1 MRLIDPRGYPPV
13 ATPSLSRNIM
23 PRKQYKLNMKKILF
37 PACMLTLLVSTGC
50 LISERPRHEHYSRHE
65 SYRSEPAVIVAPAP
79 AVVVVRPPPPPV
91 VIVRPP
97 VLVVRPPEVI
107 VR

>member
-1 MRLIDPRGYPPV
+1 MRLIHPRGYPPV
-13 ATPSLSRNIM
+13 ATPSLSRNLM

-65 SYRSEPAVIVAPAP
+65 SYRSEPAVIVQPAVIVAPAP
-79 AVVVVRPPPPPV
+79 PV
-91 VIVRPP
+91 VMVRPP